1 MYNIVMEQP
10 LTVILSHLIFIIITF
25 WALQSINYEKFLRKN
40 HVIQARLLFAILA
53 IVIGYFLSSFFI
65 DFLAVFR
72 QLLH

>member
-1 MYNIVMEQP
+1 MEQP